1 MSKAGRPSFPLLV
14 YHRCGTI
21 SSRYSLMFR
30 NKWNQ
35 NRFKRIQNGAVC
47 RWFNSF
53 CVRYQI
59 CSIPFKL
66 LDQFEK
72 CSGLKMNYTKTEA
85 MWIASSHNKT
95 ETPLALKWQKT
106 VKALGLH
113 FSYNNAESVQK
124 NFYDNL
130 RGIKSQIHL

>member
-1 MSKAGRPSFPLLV
+1 
-14 YHRCGTI
+14 
-21 SSRYSLMFR
+21 
-30 NKWNQ
+30 
-35 NRFKRIQNGAVC
+35 
-47 RWFNSF
+47 
-53 CVRYQI
+53 
-59 CSIPFKL
+59 
-66 LDQFEK
+66 
-72 CSGLKMNYTKTEA
+72 
-85 MWIASSHNKT
+85 MWIASSHNNT

>member
-1 MSKAGRPSFPLLV
+1 
-14 YHRCGTI
+14 
-21 SSRYSLMFR
+21 
-30 NKWNQ
+30 
-35 NRFKRIQNGAVC
+35 
-47 RWFNSF
+47 
-53 CVRYQI
+53 
-59 CSIPFKL
+59 
-66 LDQFEK
+66 
-72 CSGLKMNYTKTEA
+72 MNYTKTEA
-85 MWIASSHNKT
+85 MWIASFRNNT